1 MAIHSSILA
10 WKIPWTEEPGGL
22 HSPWGR
28 KESDMTE
35 QLSTHTHTHVRA
47 HTHTHTRTHTH
58 IQWASEF
65 GIWPGFLLCVCVCA
79 WVYICVCA
87 YVYMYVAVNIYDC
100 VCVWV
105 CGYLWECICVRVGV
119 SVSLCVCECMYMC
132 LLCVWGR
139 LVWVPSLFHYNSQA
153 QLLSFSLSSAD
164 CTLEIILIISPSLC
178 S

>member
-1 MAIHSSILA
+1 MAIHSSILS
-10 WKIPWTEEPGGL
+10 WKVPWTEEPGGL
-22 HSPWGR
+22 HSPRGR

-35 QLSTHTHTHVRA
+35 QLSTHTHA
-47 HTHTHTRTHTH
+47 HTH

-65 GIWPGFLLCVCVCA
+65 GIWPGFLLCVCVCMG
-79 WVYICVCA
+79 VYMCMCICV
-87 YVYMYVAVNIYDC
+87 YVCRCEYIWLC

-119 SVSLCVCECMYMC
+119 SMSLCVCKCMYVC
-132 LLCVWGR
+132 LLCVWGE

-153 QLLSFSLSSAD
+153 QLLSISLSSAD